1 MPEYIQKCFFQHNL
15 SVFKKMLVENTW
27 PKFNTEQHLER
38 IDQVIEHC
46 TERGKRIYSPGA
58 GGFNVLNHDDFVMRN
73 MLFQKCNDKITDV
86 QFVRETYSFFFWILI
101 FVLFFCSWT
110 FN

>member
-15 SVFKKMLVENTW
+15 SVFKKLLVENTW
-27 PKFNTEQHLER
+27 PKFNTEQHLQR

-58 GGFNVLNHDDFVMRN
+58 GGFNVLNHGDFVMRN
-73 MLFQKCNDKITDV
+73 MLFQKSNDKITDV
-86 QFVRETYSFFFWILI
+86 QFVRANIQSNSLDIDFCIFFL
-101 FVLFFCSWT
+101 
-110 FN
+110 